1 MSVADDSIKGTPQST
16 DEYDE
21 MIAVLDEIIDLGLY
35 KLTGDGR
42 VSDPQKERARA
53 EYMKRTE
60 KAIRAKRKVVKDRHL
75 QEMGKTLEAMRE
87 SDEFDI

>member
-1 MSVADDSIKGTPQST
+1 MSISENTIQGAPEDS

-60 KAIRAKRKVVKDRHL
+60 QAIRAKRKVVKDRHL